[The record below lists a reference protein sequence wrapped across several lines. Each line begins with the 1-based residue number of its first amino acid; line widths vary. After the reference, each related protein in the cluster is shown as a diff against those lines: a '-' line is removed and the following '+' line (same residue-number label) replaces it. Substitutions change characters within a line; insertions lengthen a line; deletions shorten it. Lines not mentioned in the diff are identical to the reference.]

1 MAEMKEG
8 GCACGDIRYQFS
20 CEPLSCY
27 ACHCTDCQ
35 TRSGAA
41 FTLTTIVPLAE
52 VNVTRGD
59 PGMFEHEIG
68 NFVNCK
74 RCGSRLWSIWHALPD
89 FALVA
94 AGTLDDTSWVRPVAH
109 LWTGS
114 AQSWIGLNDDA
125 ATFEGQP
132 EDPTIL
138 IELWNK
144 RHESRSTD

>member
-1 MAEMKEG
+1 MTETKKG
-8 GCACGDIRYQFS
+8 GCACGDIRYQFA

-41 FTLTTIVPLAE
+41 FTLTAIVPLNE
-52 VNVTRGD
+52 IKVTRD
-59 PGMFEHEIG
+59 EPCTFEHEIG
-68 NFVNCK
+68 NFRNCA
-74 RCGSRLWSIWHALPD
+74 RCGSRLWVVWHTMPD
-89 FALVA
+89 FALLA

-109 LWTGS
+109 IWTGS

-132 EDPTIL
+132 EDSRVL
-138 IELWNK
+138 LELWNK
-144 RHESRSTD
+144 R